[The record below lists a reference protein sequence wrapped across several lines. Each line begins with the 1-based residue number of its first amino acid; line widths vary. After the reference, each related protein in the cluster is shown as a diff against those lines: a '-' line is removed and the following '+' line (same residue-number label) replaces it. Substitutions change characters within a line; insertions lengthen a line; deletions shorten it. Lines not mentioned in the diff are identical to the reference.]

1 MYRLRGICALIS
13 DNLKQ
18 QSNVTVQSILNISI
32 WPTFTKFITFTFR
45 FTAVQSEAG
54 KLCYREH
61 RLVEAI
67 PGTDDRTNK
76 PHRRANN
83 FRLQLVHGELQTK
96 LIMYQQQLA
105 EYGTHVQGV

>member
-1 MYRLRGICALIS
+1 MCRLEGICTLIS
-13 DNLKQ
+13 DNLKE
-18 QSNVTVQSILNISI
+18 QSKVTDQSILNIYI
-32 WPTFTKFITFTFR
+32 WATFTKFIKFTFT

-76 PHRRANN
+76 PRRRANN
-83 FRLQLVHGELQTK
+83 FRLQLVHGASQTK
-96 LIMYQQQLA
+96 LIMYQ
-105 EYGTHVQGV
+105 